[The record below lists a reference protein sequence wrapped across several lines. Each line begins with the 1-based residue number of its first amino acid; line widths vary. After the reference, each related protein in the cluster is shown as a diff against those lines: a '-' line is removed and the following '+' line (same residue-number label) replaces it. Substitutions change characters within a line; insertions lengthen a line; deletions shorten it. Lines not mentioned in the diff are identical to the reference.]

1 MRFIGSSVQRV
12 EDQRILTGHGHYV
25 DDISLPGMLH
35 AAFLRSPHAH
45 ARIVRIDVSAA
56 RAMLGVVAVFIGED
70 MQRLTRPM
78 STEGLV
84 PGMGNPTFHPLASD
98 RVRLVG
104 DPVALVVAESR
115 YVAED
120 A

>member
-56 RAMLGVVAVFIGED
+56 RAMLGVVAVFIGEG
-70 MQRLTRPM
+70 MQRLGGPVSVGRR
-78 STEGLV
+78 EGGGYPSL
-84 PGMGNPTFHPLASD
+84 PPLASQSG
-98 RVRLVG
+98 VPVG
-104 DPVALVVAESR
+104 DPVV
-115 YVAED
+115 
-120 A
+120 